1 MNGVDRVN
9 DRTQLALTLL
19 AWLWAGLVLGV
30 SFVATP
36 VKFLAPSLS
45 LADALAVGRVT
56 FAALQWIECVA
67 VVALA
72 VSGLDHYAQA
82 SGARAA
88 CRVIVAILL
97 CQYVWMLPILD
108 ARVQAII
115 DGQHLP
121 SSFLHWIYTALELVK
136 VALLVVIGLT
146 SFGRMARRSRQ
157 SMSSACRVGGASG

>member
-1 MNGVDRVN
+1 MVDRTS

-56 FAALQWIECVA
+56 FAAPQWIEYAA
-67 VVALA
+67 VVTLA
-72 VSGLDHYAQA
+72 VLIWTTAPRR
-82 SGARAA
+82 RALLLLG
-88 CRVIVAILL
+88 VIVAILV
-97 CQYVWMLPILD
+97 CQYAWMLPILD
-108 ARVQAII
+108 ARAQAII
-115 DGQHLP
+115 DGQQQP
-121 SSFLHWIYTALELVK
+121 PSFLHWIYMALEFGK

-146 SFGRMARRSRQ
+146 SFGRLARRE
-157 SMSSACRVGGASG
+157 

>member
-1 MNGVDRVN
+1 MN
-9 DRTQLALTLL
+9 DRTPLALTLL

-56 FAALQWIECVA
+56 FAALQWIECVV

-72 VSGLDHYAQA
+72 VLVWITTPRRRALVLL
-82 SGARAA
+82 GA
-88 CRVIVAILL
+88 IVAILV

-108 ARVQAII
+108 ARVQAIV
-115 DGQHLP
+115 DGQQLP
-121 SSFLHWIYTALELVK
+121 PSFLHWIYTALEFVK

-146 SFGRMARRSRQ
+146 SFGRLARRD
-157 SMSSACRVGGASG
+157 

>member
-1 MNGVDRVN
+1 MVDQAN
-9 DRTQLALTLL
+9 DRTRLAVTLL
-19 AWLWAGLVLGV
+19 VWLWAGLVLGV

-56 FAALQWIECVA
+56 FAALQWIECAA

-72 VSGLDHYAQA
+72 VLIWTTTPRR
-82 SGARAA
+82 RALVLLG
-88 CRVIVAILL
+88 VIVAILV
-97 CQYVWMLPILD
+97 CQYAWMLPILD

-121 SSFLHWIYTALELVK
+121 PSFLHWIYMALEFGK

-146 SFGRMARRSRQ
+146 SFGRLARRE
-157 SMSSACRVGGASG
+157 

>member
-72 VSGLDHYAQA
+72 VLVWIATPRR
-82 SGARAA
+82 RALVLLG
-88 CRVIVAILL
+88 VIVAILV

-108 ARVQAII
+108 VRVQAII
-115 DGQHLP
+115 DGRHQP
-121 SSFLHWIYTALELVK
+121 SSFLHWIYTAFEFVK

-146 SFGRMARRSRQ
+146 GFGRMVRR
-157 SMSSACRVGGASG
+157 G

>member
-1 MNGVDRVN
+1 MVN
-9 DRTQLALTLL
+9 WTSDRTRLALTLL

-56 FAALQWIECVA
+56 FTALQWIECAA

-72 VSGLDHYAQA
+72 VLVWIPTPRRRPLLLLG
-82 SGARAA
+82 
-88 CRVIVAILL
+88 VIVAILV
-97 CQYVWMLPILD
+97 CQYAWMLPILD
-108 ARVQAII
+108 ARAQAII
-115 DGQHLP
+115 DGQHLSP
-121 SSFLHWIYTALELVK
+121 SFLHWIYTAFEFVK

-146 SFGRMARRSRQ
+146 SFGHLARRS
-157 SMSSACRVGGASG
+157 

>member
-1 MNGVDRVN
+1 MNGVDRAN
-9 DRTQLALTLL
+9 DRTRLALTLL
-19 AWLWAGLVLGV
+19 ASLWAGLVLGV

-72 VSGLDHYAQA
+72 VLVWITTPRRRTLVLLGF
-82 SGARAA
+82 
-88 CRVIVAILL
+88 IVAILV

-108 ARVQAII
+108 VRVQAII
-115 DGQHLP
+115 DGRHLP
-121 SSFLHWIYTALELVK
+121 SSFLHWIYTGFEFVK

-146 SFGRMARRSRQ
+146 GFGRMVRR
-157 SMSSACRVGGASG
+157 G

>member
-1 MNGVDRVN
+1 MVDRVN
-9 DRTQLALTLL
+9 DRTRLAVTLL

-56 FAALQWIECVA
+56 FAALQWIECAA

-72 VSGLDHYAQA
+72 VLIWTTTPRR
-82 SGARAA
+82 RALVLLA
-88 CRVIVAILL
+88 AIVAILV
-97 CQYVWMLPILD
+97 CQYAWMLPILD

-121 SSFLHWIYTALELVK
+121 PSFLHWIYTVLELVK
-136 VALLVVIGLT
+136 VPLLVLIGLI
-146 SFGRMARRSRQ
+146 SFGRIVRR
-157 SMSSACRVGGASG
+157 V